1 MKFAVSADV
10 CKRLPMS
17 ADKKQ
22 SSCCLR
28 KLSADSREKPLCGLE
43 SAVCVCLRSKNHEQM
58 DMGVRLRCLRMSD
71 GCSRCRLH
79 NVCGDSDE
87 NAFRL
92 TFLFTVVLSRSH
104 FCHQI
109 EIPRCSFPFAS
120 YSLILPTWKRF
131 RRSKRVLDGHG
142 PLRL

>member
-1 MKFAVSADV
+1 MSADV
-10 CKRLPMS
+10 CKCLPMS
-17 ADKKQ
+17 AGKKQ

-71 GCSRCRLH
+71 GCSSCRLH

-92 TFLFTVVLSRSH
+92 TFLFTVVLSRGH

-120 YSLILPTWKRF
+120 YPLILSQIKTGLGWSWA
-131 RRSKRVLDGHG
+131 SKTLSEIYAI
-142 PLRL
+142 